1 MARPT
6 PPGKRTRISV
16 LDAVVMIVVVIGGV
30 LAIIRYNWLAI
41 SRLAHSLPNV
51 NSQIVGEWK
60 STRGPEHL
68 VFRTDKTV
76 SMTVATNLAQDSAA
90 PAAPETGSPA
100 PAAPE
105 TNGPAPVTGKYE
117 LAQGGKVVIQLMGGK
132 KYTTTI
138 SPGNQNR
145 FDLIDSATEAV
156 TTFERVPSAFQ
167 TLHRSLRPNRLA
179 ARPEPRRGAPCYP
192 MSLYRAAQ
200 PAEISA
206 VVSNREKSGQRP
218 NRLADE
224 PVNGEPVSGCKFPA
238 SREFAGNFSEFE
250 PNQAKSVGL
259 RR

>member
-16 LDAVVMIVVVIGGV
+16 LDAVVVIVVVIGGV

-76 SMTVATNLAQDSAA
+76 SMTVAANLAQDSA
-90 PAAPETGSPA
+90 A

-105 TNGPAPVTGKYE
+105 TNGPAPVTGKYQ

-192 MSLYRAAQ
+192 MS
-200 PAEISA
+200 
-206 VVSNREKSGQRP
+206 
-218 NRLADE
+218 
-224 PVNGEPVSGCKFPA
+224 
-238 SREFAGNFSEFE
+238 
-250 PNQAKSVGL
+250 
-259 RR
+259 

>member
-16 LDAVVMIVVVIGGV
+16 LDAVVVIVVVIGGL
-30 LAIIRYNWLAI
+30 LAINGYNRLAI

-76 SMTVATNLAQDSAA
+76 SMTVAANPARGNAA

-105 TNGPAPVTGKYE
+105 TNGPAPVTGEYQ

-167 TLHRSLRPNRLA
+167 ALHRSGSFWR
-179 ARPEPRRGAPCYP
+179 
-192 MSLYRAAQ
+192 
-200 PAEISA
+200 
-206 VVSNREKSGQRP
+206 VS
-218 NRLADE
+218 
-224 PVNGEPVSGCKFPA
+224 PVSTPRTSILA
-238 SREFAGNFSEFE
+238 
-250 PNQAKSVGL
+250 
-259 RR
+259 

>member
-16 LDAVVMIVVVIGGV
+16 LDAVVVIVVVIGGV

-76 SMTVATNLAQDSAA
+76 SMTVAANLAQDSAA

-105 TNGPAPVTGKYE
+105 TNGPAPVTGKYQ

-167 TLHRSLRPNRLA
+167 TLHRSGSFWR
-179 ARPEPRRGAPCYP
+179 
-192 MSLYRAAQ
+192 
-200 PAEISA
+200 
-206 VVSNREKSGQRP
+206 VS
-218 NRLADE
+218 
-224 PVNGEPVSGCKFPA
+224 PVSTPRTSILA
-238 SREFAGNFSEFE
+238 
-250 PNQAKSVGL
+250 
-259 RR
+259 

>member
-1 MARPT
+1 MIGNGADEPSETGSSRFPLLLTDNDREEGMTMARPT

-16 LDAVVMIVVVIGGV
+16 LDAVVVIVVVIGGV

-41 SRLAHSLPNV
+41 SRLPHSLPNV

-76 SMTVATNLAQDSAA
+76 SMTVAANLAQDSAA

-105 TNGPAPVTGKYE
+105 TNGPAPVTGKYQ

-167 TLHRSLRPNRLA
+167 TLHRRPNRLA

-192 MSLYRAAQ
+192 MS
-200 PAEISA
+200 
-206 VVSNREKSGQRP
+206 
-218 NRLADE
+218 
-224 PVNGEPVSGCKFPA
+224 
-238 SREFAGNFSEFE
+238 
-250 PNQAKSVGL
+250 
-259 RR
+259 

>member
-16 LDAVVMIVVVIGGV
+16 LDAIVVIVVVCGGV

-76 SMTVATNLAQDSAA
+76 SMTVAANLAQDSAA
-90 PAAPETGSPA
+90 PAAPETGSPT

-105 TNGPAPVTGKYE
+105 TNGPAPVTGEYQ

-179 ARPEPRRGAPCYP
+179 AGTTTWSPLLPDVLTKLFRLQVSSLSRSSLAASMTASQGASSPGSRSNAPGGRPGSPRGEIRPRP
-192 MSLYRAAQ
+192 
-200 PAEISA
+200 PARS
-206 VVSNREKSGQRP
+206 S
-218 NRLADE
+218 
-224 PVNGEPVSGCKFPA
+224 
-238 SREFAGNFSEFE
+238 
-250 PNQAKSVGL
+250 
-259 RR
+259 